1 MHVTLLT
8 VEERLARP
16 QFPQSVATDNCVH
29 SFVYYGVA
37 SCEIKKRETSLTSEA
52 VLSLSP
58 QRRCSVSHLRGG
70 SQDPTWDSRF

>member
-37 SCEIKKRETSLTSEA
+37 SCEIRRGRR
-52 VLSLSP
+52 LSP
-58 QRRCSVSHLRGG
+58 QRQLSGSHMRLEVLR
-70 SQDPTWDSRF
+70 TKV